1 MDRYFQKSKIVPPSN
16 RSEGP
21 PRPPGVAPDRGD
33 GHRRK
38 ERPAPPNPIPQQL
51 LRVLQEGLGG
61 PERPC
66 WAGWGQAGDSPI
78 PRDDSEAPTAF
89 RPSEHLGLSGGV
101 NWLPG
106 GR

>member
-33 GHRRK
+33 RHRGK
-38 ERPAPPNPIPQQL
+38 ERPAPPNPVPQQL

-61 PERPC
+61 PQTTMLGGLG
-66 WAGWGQAGDSPI
+66 AGGGQSDPKGQQ
-78 PRDDSEAPTAF
+78 
-89 RPSEHLGLSGGV
+89 
-101 NWLPG
+101 
-106 GR
+106 